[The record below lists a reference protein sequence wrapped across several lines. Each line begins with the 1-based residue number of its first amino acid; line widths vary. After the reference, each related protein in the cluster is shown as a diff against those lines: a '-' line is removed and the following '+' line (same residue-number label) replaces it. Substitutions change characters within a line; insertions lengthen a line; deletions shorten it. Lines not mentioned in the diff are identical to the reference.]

1 MPNLTYSGWN
11 KNGSVVG
18 EATTSF
24 ERISGDEFDGTYRLE
39 LSVPQ
44 GANNN
49 DDYFLQ
55 VYAYDNN
62 DIYELYN
69 SAITQNNQKLATAS
83 GENEYLQVVGGNS
96 DFTGQ
101 EVSELTFTPQEINV
115 ESRAQTVV
123 VEFRVQDPS

>member
-24 ERISGDEFDGTYRLE
+24 ERISGDEFDGTFRLE

-55 VYAYDNN
+55 VYAFDDKDIN
-62 DIYELYN
+62 DVYY

-83 GENEYLQVVGGNS
+83 GENEYLQVVGGGEEADLANFARQIPHLINIS
-96 DFTGQ
+96 T
-101 EVSELTFTPQEINV
+101 SKTTPSINLN
-115 ESRAQTVV
+115 
-123 VEFRVQDPS
+123 